1 MADLSI
7 LDRGK
12 VFVKQSGK
20 MIEEQ
25 YQIAVMAQAETI
37 CHKRD
42 MCKFI
47 EGSLQINK

>member
-20 MIEEQ
+20 MIGGQ
-25 YQIAVMAQAETI
+25 YKIAGMAQAETI